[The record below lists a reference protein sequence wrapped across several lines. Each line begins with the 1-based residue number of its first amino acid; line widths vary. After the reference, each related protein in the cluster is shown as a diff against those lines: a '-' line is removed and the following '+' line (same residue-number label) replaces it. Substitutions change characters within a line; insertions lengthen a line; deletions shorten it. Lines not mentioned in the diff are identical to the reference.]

1 MNISKGQFSAS
12 LTVVAISAFAA
23 GLIGANILEGI
34 EEAQQQTE
42 IHLGQTD
49 LINPLLA
56 CRPPE
61 DVPFYPQDR
70 IETHIRKLIEELKT
84 RHQLQ
89 EMSLVFRDL
98 NNGPSFSINPH
109 AKYSGASLLKVPIMI
124 GYLRKAEESPD
135 ILLEKIVYDPAKHDA
150 TNHVQLVQPPAPLLP
165 GEDYTADELMARMI
179 TQSDNSAT
187 IMLGTQHPEA
197 DVIPTLQAMGVTLSF
212 VGDDAYISVRD
223 YASIFRI
230 LFNATFLTR
239 KWSNASLHLLSQ
251 SLFKDGLAAGVPPDI
266 KVAHKFGERSVDT
279 DVQQFHD
286 CGIIYKPKQPY
297 LLCVMSR
304 GSNLQNLIKSVAEVS
319 AAVYQEVSAPAE
331 RN

>member
-1 MNISKGQFSAS
+1 MKISKGQFFAS
-12 LTVVAISAFAA
+12 STVIAISAFAA
-23 GLIGANILEGI
+23 GLIGSNIVDGI
-34 EEAQQQTE
+34 EEHQQQTE
-42 IHLGQTD
+42 VHMGQTD

-61 DVPFYPQDR
+61 DVQFYPQDR
-70 IETHIRKLIEELKT
+70 VESHIRTLIEELKT

-89 EMSLVFRDL
+89 EMSLIFRDL

-109 AKYSGASLLKVPIMI
+109 SKYSGASLLKVPIMI
-124 GYLRKAEESPD
+124 GYLRKAEEKPD
-135 ILLEKIVYDPAKHDA
+135 ILLEKIKYDPATHDA
-150 TNHVQLVQPPAPLLP
+150 NSHVQLVQPPAPLLP
-165 GEDYTADELMARMI
+165 GEEYTVDELMARMI

-187 IMLGTQHPEA
+187 IMLGLQHPEA

-212 VGDDAYISVRD
+212 VNEDAYISVRD

-230 LFNATFLTR
+230 LFNSTFLTR
-239 KWSNASLHLLSQ
+239 KWSNASLRLLSQ
-251 SLFKDGLAAGVPPDI
+251 SHFKDGLAAGVPKDVM
-266 KVAHKFGERSVDT
+266 VAHKFGERSLDAT
-279 DVQQFHD
+279 TQQFHD

-319 AAVYQEVSAPAE
+319 GAVYRELDVK
-331 RN
+331 N